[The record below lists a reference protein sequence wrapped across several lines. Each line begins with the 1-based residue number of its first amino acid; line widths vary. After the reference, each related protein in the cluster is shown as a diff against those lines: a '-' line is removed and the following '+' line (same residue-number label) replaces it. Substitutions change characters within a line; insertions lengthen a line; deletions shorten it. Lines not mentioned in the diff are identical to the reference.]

1 MEVTPAAFVVWER
14 AESISHLSMSATALT
29 NTFTITPCR
38 SQAVLSLPILPQRRL
53 CITPLGYAKQNGT
66 EVLHCVSGGCF
77 ARWSVSVCV
86 VLSPGFLAYKLLNL
100 FHMHCLRESSR
111 SLAHPTG
118 SACLLQAT
126 VFVERLVPPHCG
138 YLGWIK
144 AISP

>member
-1 MEVTPAAFVVWER
+1 MYKTPPR
-14 AESISHLSMSATALT
+14 H
-29 NTFTITPCR
+29 TIPDVSRNGGYPCCIR
-38 SQAVLSLPILPQRRL
+38 GLGKSRKSQAVLSLPILPQRRL

-118 SACLLQAT
+118 SACLLQAA
-126 VFVERLVPPHCG
+126 VFVERLVPPHCR
-138 YLGWIK
+138 YLGWTK